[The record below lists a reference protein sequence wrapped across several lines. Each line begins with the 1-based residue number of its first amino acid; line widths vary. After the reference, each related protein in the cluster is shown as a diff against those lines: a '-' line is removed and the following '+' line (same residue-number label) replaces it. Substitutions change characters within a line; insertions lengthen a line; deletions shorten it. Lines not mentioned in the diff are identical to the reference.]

1 MTIDHVTDLF
11 YPSFPAQPLPIALHV
26 IGRLTAPI
34 MWFFIAEGYHYTH
47 NIKKYLLRLGIFA
60 VISATA
66 ASLPVL
72 VSPALLWPAFGIE
85 AVAVILLLVIAYRRL
100 VKKQFFEQLSKTVSK
115 RRGVWLHHLGIEL
128 LVWTFCLL
136 VILSLSIVTTLPM
149 LIVMAANWINQA
161 GTLSGD
167 PNGMPAYMTWLT
179 VIVFL
184 IAGFIQAYVWLT
196 LLAPLYLMH
205 GSIAQ
210 KEKER
215 EEFKKKAKKI
225 NNQKYEQNLI
235 YRP

>member
-1 MTIDHVTDLF
+1 MNKDIQEKESQLMK
-11 YPSFPAQPLPIALHV
+11 SRS
-26 IGRLTAPI
+26 GRACI
-34 MWFFIAEGYHYTH
+34 REGYQLFTSHFRRIFKITWPVA
-47 NIKKYLLRLGIFA
+47 LFFA

-72 VSPALLWPAFGIE
+72 VSPALFWPAFGIE

-196 LLAPLYLMH
+196 LLAPLYLMR

>member
-1 MTIDHVTDLF
+1 MNKDIQEKESQLMK
-11 YPSFPAQPLPIALHV
+11 SRS
-26 IGRLTAPI
+26 GRACI
-34 MWFFIAEGYHYTH
+34 REGYQLFTNHFRRIFKITWPVA
-47 NIKKYLLRLGIFA
+47 LFFA